1 MLTARAS
8 TYFISDFRA
17 LDWKAAFAKLEG
29 LFQLDEGW
37 DGEDAPKPDPELISA
52 ATRWLTDKLNNAQAD
67 SPPSRILASP
77 DGDIVF
83 QWVTSSSRLQIE
95 FLSPFLAEWSLIGE
109 DIETLHDFID
119 LTEGMKVGK
128 ITISDYFQYD
138 NNYENIESF
147 PIPKTTDEVTWS
159 SANL

>member
-1 MLTARAS
+1 MSTARAS
-8 TYFISDFRA
+8 TYFISDLRA
-17 LDWKAAFAKLEG
+17 SDWKAAFAKLEG

-37 DGEDAPKPDPELISA
+37 DGEDAPKPDPELIST
-52 ATRWLTDKLNNAQAD
+52 ATRWLTDYKLNNAQAD

-77 DGDIVF
+77 DGDVVF
-83 QWVTSSSRLQIE
+83 QWVTSSSREQIE
-95 FLSPFLAEWSLIGE
+95 FLSPFRAEWSLIGE
-109 DIETLHDFID
+109 DIETLHVFID

-147 PIPKTTDEVTWS
+147 PYSKI
-159 SANL
+159 NR